1 MAARL
6 PTLLEHE
13 AYDDERLPPE
23 IRRKS
28 SEAMLN
34 VDELELK
41 EEVGRGGFSQVYRAV
56 YKGTE
61 VAVKKMPLVDKD
73 AAKYL
78 DSEIAI
84 LKCVLQ
90 RCSACRCGRCVALGR
105 SWLAD
110 TLRAAWFVS
119 VVSGCRNTSHPSLIK
134 YYGAAIKGK
143 EVYIVTEFMN
153 GGGGCFLMVLA
164 TRGYEVPRILL
175 RERLPS
181 PTYSRVL
188 AQTPRCRADLSTI
201 LSKHVDVPLPWRLRC
216 RIARDALQGIVALHE
231 NECIHRDIKSENFL
245 VRAGCGS
252 APLPCAAAVVLQF
265 GLGYDAVTGGFA
277 TVLLNACA
285 TLLCVCPTAVRA
297 SRSSM
302 TRGGAWWP
310 TTASRA
316 SRATTWR

>member
-188 AQTPRCRADLSTI
+188 AQHRVAVQTSAPSCPSTWTCHYHGACAAASRGMRCRALS
-201 LSKHVDVPLPWRLRC
+201 RC
-216 RIARDALQGIVALHE
+216 TRTSASTATSSPKTFW
-231 NECIHRDIKSENFL
+231 C
-245 VRAGCGS
+245 VRAAG
-252 APLPCAAAVVLQF
+252 QR
-265 GLGYDAVTGGFA
+265 
-277 TVLLNACA
+277 
-285 TLLCVCPTAVRA
+285 LCRVR
-297 SRSSM
+297 R
-302 TRGGAWWP
+302 R
-310 TTASRA
+310 
-316 SRATTWR
+316 